1 MKWIILLLAVLAAF
15 TAQAQPL
22 QPTTSEISAF
32 SQALLQ
38 EFLQGKAETRNNLSI
53 LLPDAEPTIR
63 KAAKGGAPFNAAID
77 ATFRMA
83 GSREAYHSF
92 LQTLQLPAPSV
103 SRLTEYAM
111 YLFADNSKRNYLVP
125 SLYNYGTKMFIDTA
139 RQWYHIVTI
148 TPQSSEIRKYP
159 TAQNIE
165 VADKVNPVLVLT
177 GQFKDKNFITDSLP
191 QTNFYFFLDGVLGEQ
206 TGENEI
212 REYFECT
219 PTGVFL
225 QQPPVPV
232 YAYYLQQ
239 QTATTP
245 ESPSQESLPV
255 PQRADEAPTYPGGDD
270 GVTLFLKRHLRYPDA
285 AGRYGISGYVIVRFD
300 VDTRGK
306 VKNVKTIGVKIGYGL
321 EDEAIRVVKQMSD
334 WIPAK
339 LNGNPI
345 EAACQLRIW
354 FDK

>member
-1 MKWIILLLAVLAAF
+1 MKWIILLLATLAAF
-15 TAQAQPL
+15 TTQAQPL
-22 QPTTSEISAF
+22 QPTASEISSF
-32 SQALLQ
+32 SQALLK
-38 EFLQGKAETRNNLSI
+38 EFLQGKPETRNNLSI
-53 LLPDAEPTIR
+53 LLPDTEPTIR
-63 KAAKGGAPFNAAID
+63 KADKGGVPFNAAVD

-83 GSREAYHSF
+83 GSREAYSSF
-92 LQTLQLPAPSV
+92 LQSLQLPEPSV
-103 SRLTEYAM
+103 TRLTEYAM

-159 TAQNIE
+159 TAQNTG
-165 VADKVNPVLVLT
+165 VADKENPVLVLT
-177 GQFKDKNFITDSLP
+177 GQFKDRNFNTDTLP

-225 QQPPVPV
+225 QQPPVPA
-232 YAYYLQQ
+232 YARYLQQ
-239 QTATTP
+239 QSDTTTVLP
-245 ESPSQESLPV
+245 TQGNLPV
-255 PQRADEAPTYPGGDD
+255 PQRPDEAPVYPGGDD
-270 GVTLFLKRHLRYPDA
+270 GVTFYLKRNLRYPEA
-285 AGRYGISGYVIVRFD
+285 AGRYGISGYVSVRFT

-306 VKNVKTIGVKIGYGL
+306 VKDVKTIGAKIGYGL
-321 EDEAIRVVKQMSD
+321 EEEAIRVVKQMSD

-339 LNGNPI
+339 LNGQPI
-345 EAACQLRIW
+345 DSPCQLRIW

>member
-1 MKWIILLLAVLAAF
+1 MKWIILLLALLAAF

-111 YLFADNSKRNYLVP
+111 YLFADKTKPNLRLP
-125 SLYNYGTKMFIDTA
+125 SRYNYGTKMFMDTA

-159 TAQNIE
+159 TAQNTD
-165 VADKVNPVLVLT
+165 VADKVNPVLILT
-177 GQFKDKNFITDSLP
+177 GQFKDRVFTTDSVP
-191 QTNFYFFLDGVLGEQ
+191 QTTFYFFLEGVLGEQ

-219 PTGVFL
+219 SSGVFI
-225 QQPPVPV
+225 QQPPEPV
-232 YAYYLQQ
+232 YAKYLNP
-239 QTATTP
+239 QTTTTKALASTDIQP
-245 ESPSQESLPV
+245 A
-255 PQRADEAPTYPGGDD
+255 PQRADESPTYPGGEPALDLYLD
-270 GVTLFLKRHLRYPDA
+270 RNVRYPESA
-285 AGRYGISGYVIVRFD
+285 ARYGISGTVNVQFIID
-300 VDTRGK
+300 EMGK
-306 VKNVKTIGVKIGYGL
+306 VKDVKTEGAKIGYGM
-321 EDEAIRVVKQMSD
+321 EEEAIRVVRQMSD

-339 LNGNPI
+339 LNGQPV
-345 EAACQLRIW
+345 AVKFKLAIW